1 MMERD
6 FYPSQT
12 EMQMAN
18 QQFENGELSSE
29 EHLSQVEAYYLGQM
43 ASQLALAEELEY
55 APVEEGDDHHL
66 IKQRADLERRL
77 WELKHEQN
85 HLEDRNDNAWA
96 KKSNHYE
103 SDMRQIEQL
112 EREIAQV
119 EQELAELNK

>member
-1 MMERD
+1 MERD

-43 ASQLALAEELEY
+43 ASHLALAEEMEY
-55 APVEEGDDHHL
+55 ALVEEDGDDYL

-77 WELKHEQN
+77 RELKHEQN

-96 KKSNHYE
+96 KKSSHYE
-103 SDMRQIEQL
+103 SDMQQIEQL
-112 EREIAQV
+112 EQEIAQV

>member
-1 MMERD
+1 MEQD

-29 EHLSQVEAYYLGQM
+29 EHLSRVEAYYLGQM
-43 ASQLALAEELEY
+43 ASQLALAEEMEY
-55 APVEEGDDHHL
+55 APVEEDGGDVL

-77 WELKHEQN
+77 RELKHEQN

-103 SDMRQIEQL
+103 SDMQQIEQL

-119 EQELAELNK
+119 ERELAELNK

>member
-1 MMERD
+1 MMEQD

-29 EHLSQVEAYYLGQM
+29 EHLSRVEAYYLGQM
-43 ASQLALAEELEY
+43 ASQLALAEEMEY
-55 APVEEGDDHHL
+55 APVEEDGGDVL

-77 WELKHEQN
+77 RELKHEQN

-103 SDMRQIEQL
+103 SDMQQIEQL

-119 EQELAELNK
+119 ERELAELNK

>member
-1 MMERD
+1 MERD

-12 EMQMAN
+12 EIQMAN

-43 ASQLALAEELEY
+43 ASQLALAEEL
-55 APVEEGDDHHL
+55 DDNL
-66 IKQRADLERRL
+66 AQWNDCVMERRIDLERRL
-77 WELKHEQN
+77 RDLKHTQY

-96 KKSNHYE
+96 KKSSHYE

-112 EREIAQV
+112 EQEIAQV

>member
-6 FYPSQT
+6 FYPSQP

-43 ASQLALAEELEY
+43 ASQLALAEEMEY
-55 APVEEGDDHHL
+55 VPVEEDDDHHL

-77 WELKHEQN
+77 RELKHEQN

-96 KKSNHYE
+96 KKSSHYE

-112 EREIAQV
+112 EQEIAQV

>member
-1 MMERD
+1 MTERD
-6 FYPSQT
+6 FYPNQT

-43 ASQLALAEELEY
+43 ASQLALAEELDNNPTQWNDYVME
-55 APVEEGDDHHL
+55 
-66 IKQRADLERRL
+66 QRIDLERRL
-77 WELKHEQN
+77 RELKHEQN

-96 KKSNHYE
+96 KKSSHYE

-112 EREIAQV
+112 E
-119 EQELAELNK
+119 QELTELNK

>member
-1 MMERD
+1 MERD
-6 FYPSQT
+6 FYPSQN

-43 ASQLALAEELEY
+43 ASQLALAEEMEC
-55 APVEEGDDHHL
+55 APAEEDGDDYL

-77 WELKHEQN
+77 RELKHEQN

-96 KKSNHYE
+96 KKSSHYE

-112 EREIAQV
+112 EQEIAQV
-119 EQELAELNK
+119 EQELTELNK

>member
-12 EMQMAN
+12 EIQMAN

-55 APVEEGDDHHL
+55 VPVEEDGDDYL
-66 IKQRADLERRL
+66 IKQRADLEQRL
-77 WELKHEQN
+77 RELKHEQN

-112 EREIAQV
+112 EQEIAQV

>member
-43 ASQLALAEELEY
+43 ASQLALAEEMEY
-55 APVEEGDDHHL
+55 APVEEDGDDDL

-77 WELKHEQN
+77 RELKHEQN

-96 KKSNHYE
+96 KKSSHYE

-112 EREIAQV
+112 EQEIAQV
-119 EQELAELNK
+119 EQKLAELNK

>member
-1 MMERD
+1 MERD

-12 EMQMAN
+12 EMRMAN

-55 APVEEGDDHHL
+55 APVEEDDDHHL

-96 KKSNHYE
+96 KKSSHYE
-103 SDMRQIEQL
+103 SDMQQIEQL
-112 EREIAQV
+112 EQEIAQV
-119 EQELAELNK
+119 ERELAELNK

>member
-1 MMERD
+1 MERD

-29 EHLSQVEAYYLGQM
+29 EHLSRVEAYYLGQM
-43 ASQLALAEELEY
+43 ASQLALAEEL
-55 APVEEGDDHHL
+55 DDNL
-66 IKQRADLERRL
+66 AQWNDCVMERRIDLERRL

-96 KKSNHYE
+96 NKSSYYE

-112 EREIAQV
+112 EQEIAQV
-119 EQELAELNK
+119 ERELAELNKT

>member
-43 ASQLALAEELEY
+43 ASQLALAEEMEY
-55 APVEEGDDHHL
+55 ALVEEDGDDYL

-77 WELKHEQN
+77 RELKHEQN

-103 SDMRQIEQL
+103 SDMQQIEQL

>member
-1 MMERD
+1 MERD

-43 ASQLALAEELEY
+43 ASQLALAEEMDNDITQWNDY
-55 APVEEGDDHHL
+55 AIE
-66 IKQRADLERRL
+66 QRIDLEQRL
-77 WELKHEQN
+77 RELKHEQN

-96 KKSNHYE
+96 KKSSHYE
-103 SDMRQIEQL
+103 SDMQQIEQL

>member
-1 MMERD
+1 MERD

-43 ASQLALAEELEY
+43 ASHLALAEEMEY
-55 APVEEGDDHHL
+55 SPVEEDGDEYL
-66 IKQRADLERRL
+66 IKQRADLEQRL
-77 WELKHEQN
+77 RDLKHTQY

-103 SDMRQIEQL
+103 SDMQQIKQL
-112 EREIAQV
+112 EQEIAQV
-119 EQELAELNK
+119 ERELAELNK

>member
-1 MMERD
+1 MERD

-12 EMQMAN
+12 EMQMVN

-43 ASQLALAEELEY
+43 ASQLALAEEMEY
-55 APVEEGDDHHL
+55 ALVEEDGDDYL

-77 WELKHEQN
+77 RELKHEQN

-96 KKSNHYE
+96 KKSSHYE
-103 SDMRQIEQL
+103 SDMQQIEQL

>member
-1 MMERD
+1 MERD

-43 ASQLALAEELEY
+43 ASQLALAEEMEY
-55 APVEEGDDHHL
+55 VLVEEDGDDYL
-66 IKQRADLERRL
+66 IKKRADLERRL
-77 WELKHEQN
+77 RELKHEQN

-96 KKSNHYE
+96 KKSSHYE
-103 SDMRQIEQL
+103 SDMQQIEQL

>member
-1 MMERD
+1 MERD

-29 EHLSQVEAYYLGQM
+29 EHLSRVEAYYLGQM
-43 ASQLALAEELEY
+43 ASQLALAEEL
-55 APVEEGDDHHL
+55 DDNL
-66 IKQRADLERRL
+66 AQWNDCVMERRIDLERRL

-96 KKSNHYE
+96 KKSSYYE

-112 EREIAQV
+112 EQEIAQV
-119 EQELAELNK
+119 ERELAELNKT

>member
-1 MMERD
+1 MERD

-55 APVEEGDDHHL
+55 SPVEEDGDDYL
-66 IKQRADLERRL
+66 IKQRADLEQRL
-77 WELKHEQN
+77 RDLKHTQY

-103 SDMRQIEQL
+103 SDMQQIEQL
-112 EREIAQV
+112 GQEIVQV
-119 EQELAELNK
+119 KRELAELNE